1 MTKIKDFQEKMR
13 LKEPLM
19 IKEVKNG
26 TTAKGLPYLTLTLS
40 DDTGMI
46 DGKFWD
52 VKPTDEELIYVGE
65 VAMVSFEVLDYK
77 GALQLRINHVERL
90 DQNTVDLSSYVAS
103 SEQSKDEREQ
113 KLGRYVNMI
122 SDHVLQE
129 LVRGMLAKVYDRYL
143 TYPAAS
149 KIHHNFIGGLS
160 EHSLS
165 MAEMCMTIA
174 DHYPQLNRDLLL
186 AGALVHDVGKTVEM
200 SGPISTEYTLAGRLE
215 GHISIANGIL
225 TEVAEAKGYEGSE
238 QAVLLHHMILSHH
251 GHYEFGSPVLPQ
263 VQEAEVL
270 SLVDN
275 LDARMNTLRQALDG
289 IKPGT
294 WTTRMFALENRAFYK
309 PVLQREEENGSE
321 TWHS

>member
-1 MTKIKDFQEKMR
+1 MTKIKELTEKMR
-13 LKEPLM
+13 LQEPLL
-19 IKEVKNG
+19 IKDVKNG
-26 TTAKGLPYLTLTLS
+26 TTAKGAPYLTLTVS
-40 DDTGMI
+40 DDSGMI

-52 VKPTDEELIYVGE
+52 VKPTDVDEIHVGE

-77 GALQLRINHVERL
+77 GALQLRINKVEHL
-90 DQNTVDLSSYVAS
+90 DQNKLDLSDFVAS
-103 SEQSKDEREQ
+103 SAQSRGEREQ
-113 KLGRYVNMI
+113 KLGEYVNMI
-122 SDHVLQE
+122 EDRILQD
-129 LVRGMLAKVYDRYL
+129 LVRGMLSRVYDKYMS
-143 TYPAAS
+143 YPAAS

-165 MAEMCMTIA
+165 MAEMCMVIA

-186 AGALVHDVGKTVEM
+186 AGAIVHDVGKTVEM
-200 SGPISTEYTLAGRLE
+200 SGPISTEYTLAGKLE

-225 TEVAEAKGYEGSE
+225 TEVAEAKGLEGTE

-263 VQEAEVL
+263 IQEAEVL

-294 WTTRMFALENRAFYK
+294 WTSRMFALENRAFYK
-309 PVLQREEENGSE
+309 PDLKKE
-321 TWHS
+321 